1 MAIGSWNPEDKA
13 SDYVIDNNLLER
25 FIQYAEKD
33 QLNELENLLSPEEQ
47 QQHAQLMLLP
57 SSDWLAASES
67 MNGAELTALIKFFTV
82 AEQLP
87 GWFAGERSPVI
98 SLAKQL
104 KKQQGIEREL
114 IAWIRAHS
122 ENRFLPYGPL

>member
-13 SDYVIDNNLLER
+13 SGYTIDNNLLKR
-25 FIQYAEKD
+25 FIQYVEAGQLD
-33 QLNELENLLSPEEQ
+33 QLNTLLTAKEQ

-57 SSDWLAASES
+57 ASDWLTVSKS
-67 MNGAELTALIKFFTV
+67 MDSAQLIALIKFFTV

-114 IAWIRAHS
+114 IAWIREHS